1 MKQIRKRLWM
11 LLLCLVFA
19 FSVPAMAKDTGEK
32 KSMETPAQSEE
43 HSITGKNAAVAMNS
57 ELSRLYRLAGKSK
70 AAVASDSYYLTEV
83 LPKANSVITKGQK
96 LYVKFYAR
104 DTWEYYY
111 TKPLLAIFNSKS
123 EIVYADYDLDTVSV
137 SGQDVYSGNL
147 AWNTRTAAPGKYQLY
162 IVNAPCNAN
171 GTLINGWAEF
181 DCPCI
186 LTNFT
191 LKTGTTAHQHTYGAW
206 KTVKAATVFAA
217 GKRERTCTTC
227 GQKQAQTIAKLKPT
241 IKLSATQKTIV
252 KGKTYTL
259 SITNLAKGD
268 AVKSV
273 TVKSTAVA
281 AVKKVKTNQYRITA
295 KKKGTTVVTV
305 VLKSDKKATCKVIVK

>member
-1 MKQIRKRLWM
+1 MRQIRKRLWM

-19 FSVPAMAKDTGEK
+19 FSVPAMAKETAEK
-32 KSMETPAQSEE
+32 KAMETPAQSEE
-43 HSITGKNAAVAMNS
+43 HSITGKNAAVPMNS
-57 ELSRLYRLAGKSK
+57 ELSRLYRLSGKSK
-70 AAVASDSYYLTEV
+70 AAVASYPYYLTEV
-83 LPKANSVITKGQK
+83 LPKANAVVTKGQK
-96 LYVKFYAR
+96 LYVKFLAR

-123 EIVYADYDLDTVSV
+123 EIVYANYDLATVSI
-137 SGQDVYSGNL
+137 SGQDTYSGNL
-147 AWNTRTAAPGKYQLY
+147 DWNTRTAAPGKYQLY
-162 IVNAPCNAN
+162 IVNAPCNAS

-181 DCPCI
+181 DCPYI
-186 LTNFT
+186 LTDFT
-191 LKTGTTAHQHTYGAW
+191 LKSGTTAHQHKYGAW
-206 KTVKAATVFAA
+206 KTVKAATVFTA

-227 GQKQAQTIAKLKPT
+227 GQKQSQTIAKLKPT

-273 TVKSTAVA
+273 TSSTAVA

-295 KKKGTTVVTV
+295 KKKGTAVVTV
-305 VLKSDKKATCKVIVK
+305 VLKSGKKATCKITVK

>member
-1 MKQIRKRLWM
+1 MKQIRKRLWL

-19 FSVPAMAKDTGEK
+19 FSVPAMAKDTAEK
-32 KSMETPAQSEE
+32 KAIETPAQSEE
-43 HSITGKNAAVAMNS
+43 HSITGKNAAVSMS
-57 ELSRLYRLAGKSK
+57 ELSRVYRLTGKSK

-83 LPKANSVITKGQK
+83 LPKANAVITRGQK

-123 EIVYADYDLDTVSV
+123 EIVYADYDLDTVSI

-162 IVNAPCNAN
+162 IVNAPCNAS
-171 GTLINGWAEF
+171 GTLINGWSKF
-181 DCPCI
+181 DCPYI
-186 LTNFT
+186 LTDFT
-191 LKTGTTAHQHTYGAW
+191 LKAGTAAHQHTYGAW

-227 GQKQAQTIAKLKPT
+227 GQKQSQTIAKLKPT

-252 KGKTYTL
+252 KSKSYTL
-259 SITNLAKGD
+259 SITGLAKGD

-273 TVKSTAVA
+273 ASSSKIIA
-281 AVKKVKTNQYRITA
+281 AVSKVKTNQYRITA
-295 KKKGTTVVTV
+295 KKKGTTTVTV
-305 VLKSDKKATCKVIVK
+305 VLKSGKKAVCKIIVK